1 MLHLLVFVDGPEHGL
16 PPFAGGGLVHVRV
29 WVLIP
34 PPHDLEHDE
43 NGPQAEYLPFTKW
56 RCLVY
61 IVGGTSI
68 LLIVK

>member
-1 MLHLLVFVDGPEHGL
+1 VLHLLVFFDGPEHGL

-43 NGPQAEYLPFTKW
+43 NGPQAEYLPFT
-56 RCLVY
+56 
-61 IVGGTSI
+61 GQP
-68 LLIVK
+68 